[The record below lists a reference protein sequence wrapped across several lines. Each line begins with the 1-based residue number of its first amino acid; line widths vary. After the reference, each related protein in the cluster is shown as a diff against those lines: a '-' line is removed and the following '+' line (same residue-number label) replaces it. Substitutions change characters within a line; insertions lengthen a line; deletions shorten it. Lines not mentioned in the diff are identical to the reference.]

1 MSPKNPYYSAPEKR
15 EDVDDSL
22 GEEDEESGMIDAAT
36 SDGGTDFVK
45 KLKKRRKKKQSKKK
59 KAEEYINIL
68 QIVSLIMFMAGAL
81 GLISISALRF
91 TTVETQSI
99 HDAILNF
106 YFLFLGICQA
116 LVQLNVDCIKR
127 NFRCLNYYW
136 GKSLYCLFLC
146 TISYSTDNKAW
157 IQYVMTVYFLILGV
171 CFSILACCR
180 RSVDREQEEK
190 DEIDQLEWLEAQK
203 GKPDATDEFV
213 KKINKR
219 H

>member
-1 MSPKNPYYSAPEKR
+1 MTMSQARSERLDLVKSMRKDRAELTPKEEPRDYQYLSLKYGKYLQQETKQDVSPKNPYYSAPEKR

-36 SDGGTDFVK
+36 SDGGGDSFVK
-45 KLKKRRKKKQSKKK
+45 KLKKKRKKKQSKKK

-106 YFLFLGICQA
+106 YFLFLGIC
-116 LVQLNVDCIKR
+116 
-127 NFRCLNYYW
+127 
-136 GKSLYCLFLC
+136 
-146 TISYSTDNKAW
+146 
-157 IQYVMTVYFLILGV
+157 
-171 CFSILACCR
+171 
-180 RSVDREQEEK
+180 
-190 DEIDQLEWLEAQK
+190 
-203 GKPDATDEFV
+203 
-213 KKINKR
+213 
-219 H
+219 